1 MLKHISTV
9 RENSDQLA
17 NSIDQPATILKKKGQ
32 NLDKGNSYNEDSY
45 TGDEE

>member
-17 NSIDQPATILKKKGQ
+17 NSID
-32 NLDKGNSYNEDSY
+32 
-45 TGDEE
+45 